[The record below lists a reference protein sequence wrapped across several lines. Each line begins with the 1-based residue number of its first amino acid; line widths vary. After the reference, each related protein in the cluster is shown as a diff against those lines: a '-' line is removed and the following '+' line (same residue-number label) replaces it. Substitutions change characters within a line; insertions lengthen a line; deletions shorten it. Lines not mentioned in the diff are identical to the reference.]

1 MIIYDK
7 HMSSFKKRKI
17 DAVGKSSNGINL
29 TWNDDDDIVGFDIV
43 PKKKV
48 KKENKTKKTTDK
60 DKRPAQAKT
69 NKGGKR
75 KTRQNKRTRRIKS
88 TR

>member
-1 MIIYDK
+1 
-7 HMSSFKKRKI
+7 MSGFYKRKI

-29 TWNDDDDIVGFDIV
+29 TWNDDDAIVGFDIV

-48 KKENKTKKTTDK
+48 KKEKKTTDK
-60 DKRPAQAKT
+60 DGRPAQAKT
-69 NKGGKR
+69 NKGGKQ